1 MLSPRIESLSKKI
14 EQSFLSLDSKAN
26 DDGRRQLRV
35 N

>member
-1 MLSPRIESLSKKI
+1 MSDRIVIQEDQTELSI
-14 EQSFLSLDSKAN
+14 DSKAN